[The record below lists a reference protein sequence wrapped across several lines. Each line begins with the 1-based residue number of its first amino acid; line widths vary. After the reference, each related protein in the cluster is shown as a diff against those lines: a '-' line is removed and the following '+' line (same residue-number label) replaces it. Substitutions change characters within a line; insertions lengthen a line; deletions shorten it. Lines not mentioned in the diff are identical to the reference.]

1 MNELEYSE
9 IREGQK
15 RMLVSVG
22 LYIQPWNLNG
32 IEMEVIYLQMTSLGR
47 EGTVKSEL
55 KVSVE

>member
-32 IEMEVIYLQMTSLGR
+32 IEMEVRTCGQCRRHRWDKG
-47 EGTVKSEL
+47 
-55 KVSVE
+55 VE

>member
-15 RMLVSVG
+15 RMLVSMG

-32 IEMEVIYLQMTSLGR
+32 IEMEVRTCGLGR